1 MNDEHG
7 NDGTVG
13 QDSEGPRDDRDARP
27 NDPIAGVSHDALVA
41 EFQNNLRVGLLT
53 GSIGGTLLGLL
64 YAAATLV
71 LNPELLR
78 SGRDVVV
85 LVLGLVVVYS
95 VFCLALGI
103 LGALGKT
110 ALYRRN
116 GRHISDTKT
125 AAFVTGAV
133 FFSIAALYGY
143 QWCVWHRIGGLS
155 PEIRPGADQ
164 LPIVLAVI
172 AVAALLARLLTY
184 AFYLLIVHFK
194 KPERARPGDLRKAFL
209 VLAYMAGAFG
219 IFVLALRLGSPA
231 AGTVG
236 ALTQDQIRPLG
247 APLRVLAIDGLS
259 GDDVSLLRSSG
270 HLGPLAPLFEGRRA
284 DVPAHEN
291 PVAPVTWTRVAT
303 GQPLEAHG
311 IVDYQAQV
319 VRGLSR
325 PFTVTANQV
334 GLFQLFQD
342 VLPFFRLTRPVPMRS
357 YMRGSKGIWNIA
369 TDAGRTTVVVNWWV
383 SYPSERVRGAVISD
397 HAYLR
402 LVSELGSEGDATGR
416 TERESG
422 TGTRPFP
429 DPERLRGIRPH
440 SETYPGSL
448 LLELAPFFLPDSA
461 LAVPLAAA
469 RAQLLTLGLPPDVL
483 TADLFYA
490 RSAMYL
496 LERDR
501 PDLWLLHLP
510 GPDVFRRLLR
520 RDVTDAAVRQHAFEE
535 AIDAYWSVLAN
546 VLAPLAAETDARNAW
561 LSLPGWPLD
570 GTGESRVGLFALTG
584 PGVGAESIAPLPVED
599 LCPTFLWL
607 LGLPYS
613 AEMIGAPR
621 ADVVAST
628 GSLGE
633 PRRIASF
640 GPLVPPKDA
649 PTVDASTDRARLE
662 LLRSLGYIDN

>member
-1 MNDEHG
+1 M
-7 NDGTVG
+7 T
-13 QDSEGPRDDRDARP
+13 
-27 NDPIAGVSHDALVA
+27 AGVTHDDVVA
-41 EFQNNLRVGLLT
+41 EFQNNLRVGLLI
-53 GSIGGTLLGLL
+53 GSIGGVLLGLL

-71 LNPELLR
+71 LNPGLLR
-78 SGRDVVV
+78 SARDVVV

-95 VFCLALGI
+95 VFCLVLGL

-110 ALYRRN
+110 ALYRRT

-125 AAFVTGAV
+125 AAFVTGAI

-143 QWCVWHRIGGLS
+143 QWCRWHRIGGLS
-155 PEIRPGADQ
+155 PESQPGIDQ
-164 LPIVLAVI
+164 LPIVLTVL

-194 KPERARPGDLRKAFL
+194 KPERAQPGDLRKAFL

-219 IFVLALRLGSPA
+219 IFVLALRLGSPE
-231 AGTVG
+231 AGTAG
-236 ALTQDQIRPLG
+236 TLTQDEVRPLD
-247 APLRVLAIDGLS
+247 APLRVLAVDGLS
-259 GDDVSLLRSSG
+259 DGDVALLRNSG
-270 HLGPLAPLFEGRRA
+270 RLEPLAPLFGGREA
-284 DVPAHEN
+284 TVPVDEN
-291 PVAPVTWTRVAT
+291 PIAPVTWTRVAT

-342 VLPFFRLTRPVPMRS
+342 VFPFFRLTRPVPMRS

-369 TDAGRTTVVVNWWV
+369 ADAGRTAVVVNWWV
-383 SYPSERVRGAVISD
+383 SHPAEQVRGAVVSD

-402 LVSELGSEGDATGR
+402 LLSELGGGAQRDVEPRVPDSLPQEL
-416 TERESG
+416 
-422 TGTRPFP
+422 
-429 DPERLRGIRPH
+429 DPERLRGIRPQ

-448 LLELAPFFLPDSA
+448 LLEIAPFFLPDSA
-461 LAVPLAAA
+461 LGLPLSTA
-469 RAQLLTLGLPPDVL
+469 RARLTTLGLPSDVL
-483 TADLFYA
+483 SADLFYA
-490 RSAMYL
+490 RAAIHL
-496 LERDR
+496 LERDH

-520 RDVTDAAVRQHAFEE
+520 RDVADPLARRRAFEE
-535 AIDAYWSVLAN
+535 AIDAYWT
-546 VLAPLAAETDARNAW
+546 VLAPVLEPLTRDPEARSAW
-561 LSLPGWPLD
+561 ISLPGWPLD
-570 GTGESRVGLFALTG
+570 GAEEPAEARSGHFALAG
-584 PGVGAESIAPLPVED
+584 PGVGTELIAPLPVED

-613 AEMIGAPR
+613 AEMIGTPR
-621 ADVVAST
+621 TDVVAST
-628 GSLGE
+628 EQLGE
-633 PRRIASF
+633 PREIATF
-640 GPLVPPKDA
+640 GPLVPPRESPSFD
-649 PTVDASTDRARLE
+649 PTTDRARLE